1 MKAGKLLWIKTNGV
15 ALTDNNL
22 NPSLHKRNRLSL
34 QQQVKA
40 GAGDA
45 TPSKCYRIND
55 IQSCGK
61 ENTVFSSTVY
71 RAHQINCVFIS
82 QHLSQNRHALH
93 QLFPYKLRG
102 QIAARCV

>member
-34 QQQVKA
+34 QQQIK
-40 GAGDA
+40 AGDA

-55 IQSCGK
+55 IQSCGE
-61 ENTVFSSTVY
+61 ENTVCSSTVY
-71 RAHQINCVFIS
+71 RAHQNSMTHYTVF
-82 QHLSQNRHALH
+82 
-93 QLFPYKLRG
+93 LFHN
-102 QIAARCV
+102 I